1 VPLARCHRP
10 GATGP
15 APPNNVVP
23 RQPTTLRAR
32 FPCASVRRAARHA
45 RCAMH
50 RTRRVRALRCCLS
63 VAPSHGAHSAHE
75 LPCADARNE
84 RALGEV
90 RAGGRKRL
98 RVGRVEAVV
107 EMAAHT
113 IPAHVPHTHTNKE
126 TSKQTQTPA
135 ATASATA
142 TTRRG
147 YGWRLENKEREG
159 LKAGQGFK
167 AATGCAVAMQCIG
180 PVPAAGMG
188 CGEPRASYT
197 EYSRVGTQRVSGTA
211 YGSSR
216 PSQCIV

>member
-1 VPLARCHRP
+1 MRERAPRC
-10 GATGP
+10 T
-15 APPNNVVP
+15 
-23 RQPTTLRAR
+23 
-32 FPCASVRRAARHA
+32 PCAVCDAPHSSCACAAMLSQRRAEPRRSQRVRTAVRR
-45 RCAMH
+45 CAQ
-50 RTRRVRALRCCLS
+50 
-63 VAPSHGAHSAHE
+63 
-75 LPCADARNE
+75 

-90 RAGGRKRL
+90 RAGGLKRL

-113 IPAHVPHTHTNKE
+113 SPAHVPHTHTNKE

-159 LKAGQGFK
+159 LKAGQGLK

-188 CGEPRASYT
+188 CGEPACLLHRV
-197 EYSRVGTQRVSGTA
+197 RVGTQRVSGTA